1 MVEDRLA
8 HGHTCVCLL
17 CMEPLSPVLIVSCH
31 GIPPT
36 HHPYQPMLYHSY
48 LPIPLLS
55 AGLSI
60 HELYPSSHYVCLR
73 KCCIAVPRVLMS
85 IYGITTTY
93 TIHASA
99 RNIHSTVKHILI
111 ALLSVCLSTHVLY
124 LSHRCVCV
132 CARVMPTTLLSVCLS
147 VSARATPIALMS
159 ICTSVHS

>member
-55 AGLSI
+55 IGLPI
-60 HELYPSSHYVCLR
+60 HELYPSHYVCLR
-73 KCCIAVPRVLMS
+73 KWGLLPP
-85 IYGITTTY
+85 

-111 ALLSVCLSTHVLY
+111 TLLSVCLSTHVLH

-132 CARVMPTTLLSVCLS
+132 HVLYRSHCCLSVCISLHVLHPS
-147 VSARATPIALMS
+147 
-159 ICTSVHS
+159 H